1 VSDILDVLIPHRDEV
16 FSGTYY
22 AQLPNTPS
30 ATSATFDYNTVDPTE
45 WHYQALFS
53 QVMVAQSTSAAIK
66 TKADLKWRV
75 GGYIVTQDGRFYE
88 IISVQQ
94 DYAAASKQAFRYL
107 SVVSGVDFVIRLS
120 EKENPW
126 GLK

>member
-1 VSDILDVLIPHRDEV
+1 MDMLSLLQPHPEQV

-30 ATSATFDYNTVDPTE
+30 ATAATFDYNTIDPTS

-53 QVMVAQSTSAAIK
+53 QVIVAQSTSAAIK

-75 GGYIVTQDGRFYE
+75 GGYIATQDGRFYE
-88 IISVQQ
+88 IIAVQE
-94 DYAAASKQAFRYL
+94 DFAAAPRQAFRLFSDVAGTEY
-107 SVVSGVDFVIRLS
+107 VIRLS
-120 EKENPW
+120 EKDNPW